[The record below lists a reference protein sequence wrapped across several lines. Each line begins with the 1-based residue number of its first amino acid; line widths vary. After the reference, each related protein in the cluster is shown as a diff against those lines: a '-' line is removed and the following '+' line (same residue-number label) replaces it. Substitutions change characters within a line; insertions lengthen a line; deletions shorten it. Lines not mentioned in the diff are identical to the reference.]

1 MGYIIGVACDILHHT
16 FHLLFLCKKEVERVS
31 TWHDYLKEE
40 GHAPDWPYPIRYDQ
54 EQEIDADVLVIG
66 GGIAGCWAAIS
77 AAREGLNVVLVEKG
91 DTVRSGAGGPG
102 CDHWC
107 DAPANPLSNV
117 DPDTWAA
124 HMAERPYCNGI
135 GIQIQCRENY
145 DTLLELEQMGGK
157 IRDSEDEYVGAIGR
171 DEKTKLMNSPR
182 YGWFHSY
189 LPGAGQES
197 AVTEAG
203 RKNDV
208 RNNVVIRVWGSTF
221 KPALKKECQRL
232 GVKIFDRV
240 MGTSLLTEKGVQG
253 ARVIGATG
261 VNNRTGE
268 FMIFR
273 SKATIMATAGGGSI
287 WLISTEL
294 CGYSNMMSRT
304 ITGDGTVMAWKAG
317 AELTMMEA
325 TGVLRIATGLKHKW
339 YTGAG
344 DASYE
349 NVPIV
354 DANGKV
360 LPYPIQGWVDAGAM
374 VPSPEVEQS
383 IRESILK
390 GEYALPLYGDFPSM
404 PDVERRA
411 TWNLMLGEESTTKI
425 ITKTFDDAGYDPSRD
440 LLQSYKFIEGNSLPQ
455 WREAGYG
462 GGLVVDWDLK
472 STLDGLY
479 VAGTQMFSPEDHSF
493 AASTGRY
500 AGRKAAAYARET
512 GESGVSREQIE
523 KEKARV
529 YAPVRRSSG
538 IEWKELHAGI
548 ARAMQYYVSEF
559 KTEHLLNMGL
569 GAMQKIEAE
578 SVPLLYA
585 LDPHKLMRSLEDISL
600 LTAAK
605 IIIQAQ
611 LARKASSFPLGLQR
625 IDYPAMDPP
634 EWAKYLTI
642 KLENDKVK
650 TGDLPLNFWGNMIE
664 QYEARNKD
672 YAGVYSGK

>member
-1 MGYIIGVACDILHHT
+1 LN
-16 FHLLFLCKKEVERVS
+16 
-31 TWHDYLKEE
+31 TWHAYFKEQ
-40 GHAPDWPYPIRYDQ
+40 GKAPDWAYPIRFEQ
-54 EQEIDADVLVIG
+54 EQEVDADVLVIG

-77 AAREGLNVVLVEKG
+77 AARQGSNVVLVEKG

-117 DPDTWAA
+117 DPDEWAQ

-135 GIQIQCRENY
+135 GLQIQCRENY

-157 IRDSEDEYVGAIGR
+157 IRDTDDEYVGAEGR
-171 DEKTKLMNSPR
+171 DEKTKFMISPR
-182 YGWFHSY
+182 YGRMHSY
-189 LPGAGQES
+189 LP
-197 AVTEAG
+197 VDKTTEG
-203 RKNDV
+203 KTFKSNPDRK

-221 KPALKKECQRL
+221 KPALKKECKRL

-240 MGTSLLTEKGVQG
+240 MATSLLTENGVQG
-253 ARVIGATG
+253 ARVVGATG
-261 VNNRTGE
+261 FNNRTGE
-268 FMIFR
+268 FMIFK
-273 SKATIMATAGGGSI
+273 SKATILATAGAGSI

-294 CGYSNMMSRT
+294 GGYSNMMSRT

-317 AELTMMEA
+317 AELTTMEA
-325 TGVLRIATGLKHKW
+325 SGVLRIATGLKHKW

-374 VPSPEVEQS
+374 MPSPEVEQA
-383 IRESILK
+383 IREGILK
-390 GEYALPLYGDFPSM
+390 GEYALPFYGDFPSM

-425 ITKTFDDAGYDPSRD
+425 ITRTFNEAGYDPSRD
-440 LLQSYKFIEGNSLPQ
+440 LLQSYKFIEGSSLPQ
-455 WREAGYG
+455 WREGGYG
-462 GGLVVDWDLK
+462 GGIVVDWDLK
-472 STLDGLY
+472 TTLDGLY
-479 VAGTQMFSPEDHSF
+479 AAGMQMFSPEDHSF
-493 AASTGRY
+493 CAATGRY
-500 AGRKAAAYARET
+500 AGRKAAAYARQV
-512 GESGVSREQIE
+512 GESKIPREQVDR
-523 KEKARV
+523 EKARV
-529 YAPVRRSSG
+529 YAPVKRSSG
-538 IEWKELHAGI
+538 MDWKELHAGI

-559 KTEHLLNMGL
+559 KTESLLNMGL
-569 GAMQKIEAE
+569 NTLRKIEEE
-578 SVPLLYA
+578 SVPLLFA
-585 LDPHKLMRSLEDISL
+585 LDPHKLMRSLEDVSL
-600 LTAAK
+600 LTYAT

-611 LARKASSFPLGLQR
+611 LARKASSMPLGLQR

-634 EWAKYLTI
+634 EWRKFLTI
-642 KLENDKVK
+642 KRENGKVK
-650 TGDLPLNFWGNMIE
+650 IGELPLSFWGNMKE

-672 YAGVYSGK
+672 YTGVYKRK